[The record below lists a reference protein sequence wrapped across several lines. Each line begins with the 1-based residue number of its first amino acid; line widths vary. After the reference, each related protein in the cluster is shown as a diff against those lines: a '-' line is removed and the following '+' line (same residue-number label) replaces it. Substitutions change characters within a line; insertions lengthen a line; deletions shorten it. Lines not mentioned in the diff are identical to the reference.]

1 MNPFSEGAH
10 RRGGAARPEAQLP
23 RALALV
29 GIVFG
34 AVFVLVNAGGLPGP
48 WDGVARIAGV
58 CLIVTAAWRGLIRA
72 RPLEDTWP
80 GSARAYWIAVGV
92 EIVAIPAGAVVL
104 NRVLELPD
112 LVVLWV
118 VFVVGAHFLPARMFA
133 IGRYAEL
140 GVVLMLL
147 AVGSA
152 AAHLAAGLSWVPSLG
167 AVLAGMVLLAF
178 AAIPALAHPG
188 TRS

>member
-1 MNPFSEGAH
+1 MAGFGEGLLDRG
-10 RRGGAARPEAQLP
+10 RRGDR
-23 RALALV
+23 RD
-29 GIVFG
+29 
-34 AVFVLVNAGGLPGP
+34 PG
-48 WDGVARIAGV
+48 
-58 CLIVTAAWRGLIRA
+58 
-72 RPLEDTWP
+72 
-80 GSARAYWIAVGV
+80 
-92 EIVAIPAGAVVL
+92 GAVVL
-104 NRVLELPD
+104 NRVLDLPE

-118 VFVVGAHFLPARMFA
+118 VIVVGTHFLPAQMFA

-152 AAHLAAGLSWVPSLG
+152 AAHLADGLSWVPSLG

-178 AAIPALAHPG
+178 TAIPVLAHPR